1 MDLRRQQRFR
11 VQLKSVLSDPRQGEW
26 AGTVMNLSKGG
37 CLIETDG
44 QVFSG
49 MYVSLRFDVPEEGMP
64 ILIER
69 AAVRWNRGRSVGVGF
84 LTVAPPHKARLDQF
98 LTQLKQD
105 LQT

>member
-1 MDLRRQQRFR
+1 MH
-11 VQLKSVLSDPRQGEW
+11 
-26 AGTVMNLSKGG
+26 
-37 CLIETDG
+37 
-44 QVFSG
+44 
-49 MYVSLRFDVPEEGMP
+49 VSLRFDVPGEETP

-84 LTVAPPHKARLDQF
+84 ITVAPPHKERLEQL